1 MNDNYEQMELDT
13 RTALDIALETVAKDA
28 IQTTLGMI
36 QEHHRQVA
44 LEAQTTPPIVRNR
57 HEAYGIAAEQLVK
70 ISTAIKPIK
79 RDTDRL
85 LGTLSDPSFN
95 AVDATSSIVNST
107 TKAAQVLIAAAAEMQ
122 RTLENLYTAELTA
135 ENTPSPLEI
144 MAEPMEFQSADPTD
158 GEPIDDNEM
167 EDV

>member
-1 MNDNYEQMELDT
+1 M
-13 RTALDIALETVAKDA
+13 
-28 IQTTLGMI
+28 
-36 QEHHRQVA
+36 
-44 LEAQTTPPIVRNR
+44 
-57 HEAYGIAAEQLVK
+57 
-70 ISTAIKPIK
+70 
-79 RDTDRL
+79 
-85 LGTLSDPSFN
+85 
-95 AVDATSSIVNST
+95 NST

-144 MAEPMEFQSADPTD
+144 MAEPMEFQSADPID

>member
-107 TKAAQVLIAAAAEMQ
+107 TKAAQVLIAAAAQMQ

-144 MAEPMEFQSADPTD
+144 MAEPMEFQSADPID